1 MSYVIG
7 LDIGTTSTIG
17 ILLSL
22 PDKILGHATRPVKL
36 SSPFPGWAEENPE
49 VIFSGVEL
57 SDGEND
63 NESDFE
69 LLEAN

>member
-1 MSYVIG
+1 M
-7 LDIGTTSTIG
+7 L
-17 ILLSL
+17 
-22 PDKILGHATRPVKL
+22 KVKHDFNMQFASQL
-36 SSPFPGWAEENPE
+36 IEWAEENPE